1 MLDIGRGVYNDNM
14 KYYLAVDIG
23 ASSGRHIVG
32 YRDADGKIQLDEV
45 YRFPNGMKQSDDGLV
60 WDVETLFAEVKNGLR
75 AAIAGYGEIC
85 SMAID
90 TWGVDYVLMR
100 GKQSVLPCFAYRNER
115 TADDIDEVHKL
126 VPFALISA
134 YDKVVSS
141 MSSASLTVISPF
153 SICEM
158 KRCLFSRI

>member
-32 YRDADGKIQLDEV
+32 YRGADGKIQLDEV

-60 WDVETLFAEVKNGLR
+60 WDVEALFAEVKNGLR

-126 VPFALISA
+126 VPLRNCTGVREYSFRPSTRCISC
-134 YDKVVSS
+134 
-141 MSSASLTVISPF
+141 MTT
-153 SICEM
+153 
-158 KRCLFSRI
+158 RCTGDLRG